1 MKCDETQYILS
12 DYVMEDL
19 AVSAADISFEKE
31 AIRNLKTE
39 GIVLRKKQEKEY
51 TDAVTTL

>member
-1 MKCDETQYILS
+1 
-12 DYVMEDL
+12 MEDL